1 MLCPSR
7 TPNHLRTAFAQKQKR
22 PHPSLGLKLLSS
34 CVATTHPQSANSN
47 SRPHKSNRPL
57 ATARSLLGRGTACC
71 ARCEHRITFA
81 LRSPRNKKRPA
92 SFAGAK
98 APLLLCRD
106 NSSVIRQFH

>member
-57 ATARSLLGRGTACC
+57 GPPPPLFLRRRLCPSAGGATVLSPARGRLSSDRRRRS
-71 ARCEHRITFA
+71 ARNQHPQFN
-81 LRSPRNKKRPA
+81 PRVPEGR
-92 SFAGAK
+92 
-98 APLLLCRD
+98 LT
-106 NSSVIRQFH
+106 